1 MRSFFSNP
9 FRFVTILLAVVAS
22 LIALSSEASAQRR
35 DFVTEEEIEIIRDA
49 QDIDARIEAL
59 SRMIDRRFAVLNIEV
74 NGWKDVRKQ
83 SDVWGE
89 LPKGTR
95 LELLSDI
102 KKLLQKSVDD
112 IDNLASNPD
121 AAPIRD
127 KGDKRAKKD
136 PERFGNAVRY
146 LATAAGRYL
155 APLKTELDKTTEEKE
170 KGPILDAI
178 DLCDQ
183 IIEAVGKLPP
193 EVKKAKN

>member
-1 MRSFFSNP
+1 MTHSNKFRLTLVLMSVAVSFIAFSSP
-9 FRFVTILLAVVAS
+9 
-22 LIALSSEASAQRR
+22 ASAQRR
-35 DFVTEEEIEIIRDA
+35 DYMTEQEIEIIRDA
-49 QDIDARIEAL
+49 QDIDTRIEAL
-59 SRMIDRRFAVLNIEV
+59 TRMIDRRFALLNIEV

-95 LELLSDI
+95 LELLSDV
-102 KKLLQKSVDD
+102 KKLLQKAVDD

-146 LATAAGRYL
+146 LASAAGRYL

-170 KGPILDAI
+170 KGPILDSI